1 MDNPTGF
8 AGLSQNEFSNVG
20 PRLATNVAETDYV
33 LGGNFHGKPISHDLQ
48 FSNNK
53 AEVIRQLLLVA

>member
-20 PRLATNVAETDYV
+20 LGPTTNVAETAYEEAISMESP
-33 LGGNFHGKPISHDLQ
+33 FHMTYNSAI
-48 FSNNK
+48 
-53 AEVIRQLLLVA
+53 IRLSSSGSFC

>member
-20 PRLATNVAETDYV
+20 PRLATNVARTDYEEAISMESSFHMTYNSARIR
-33 LGGNFHGKPISHDLQ
+33 LRSSGNFC
-48 FSNNK
+48 
-53 AEVIRQLLLVA
+53 

>member
-20 PRLATNVAETDYV
+20 PRLVTNVAETDYEEAISMESP
-33 LGGNFHGKPISHDLQ
+33 FHMTYNSAI
-48 FSNNK
+48 
-53 AEVIRQLLLVA
+53 IRLRSSGSFC

>member
-20 PRLATNVAETDYV
+20 PRLATNVAETDYEEAISMESPFHMTYNSAIIR
-33 LGGNFHGKPISHDLQ
+33 LRSSGNFC
-48 FSNNK
+48 
-53 AEVIRQLLLVA
+53 

>member
-20 PRLATNVAETDYV
+20 PRLSTNVAETDYEEAISMESPFHMTYNSAIIR
-33 LGGNFHGKPISHDLQ
+33 LRSSGNFC
-48 FSNNK
+48 
-53 AEVIRQLLLVA
+53 